1 MSEDLKEII
10 EHLNESNRRED
21 NNDPVSIK
29 IVLCFFF
36 SLSGHSRH
44 FILQIVQIGRI
55 LNAHMSSM
63 QWIDSSIAQISV
75 KLDQLSNMHNML
87 KRHNKRSFNLTYK

>member
-29 IVLCFFF
+29 FF
-36 SLSGHSRH
+36 LIH
-44 FILQIVQIGRI
+44 FVIQVISYTFKLQIVQIGRI